1 MTNLT
6 VSLIGSFRKHYAHVV
21 RAAEIF
27 SAAGME
33 IRSPAI
39 SRIVNPGDNYVRFE
53 SDPPTSSDYHIQAET
68 FENIFSSDLVYVVA
82 PHGYVGPTTNL
93 ELGRLWERD
102 IPIYFSEPPADLPV
116 AIPPSSVL
124 DPQSLV
130 ERLSIEPPR
139 RPRIRPN
146 VTADLAILTIRMGQL
161 NVLLVRRG
169 TNPFRGMLALPGGFV
184 RPGES
189 LEDTAHRELV
199 EETGLVGSTLPLRQ
213 LVTYSTPDRDPRGR
227 VVTTVFLAVA
237 SDLPEPT
244 AGTDARSADWVEV
257 EPTLQDRLAF
267 DHARI
272 LDDALVRARGLLEHT
287 PIALDFCQELFTLTE
302 LRRVYETI
310 WGVELDARSFNRKA
324 VHVLD
329 GFVEP
334 AGIKQRPGTGR
345 PAELYRRGGTER
357 LSPPILP
364 PTMRRSSDVR
374 AARFEDPQPQQSKH
388 GDQREVEH
396 IR

>member
-1 MTNLT
+1 MTKLAI
-6 VSLIGSFRKHYAHVV
+6 SLIGSFRQHYADVM
-21 RAAEIF
+21 RAAEVF
-27 SAAGME
+27 LTAGME
-33 IRSPAI
+33 IRSPAM

-68 FENIFSSDLVYVVA
+68 FERIFSSDLVYVVA
-82 PHGYVGPTTNL
+82 PQGYVGPTTNL

-102 IPIYFSEPPADLPV
+102 IPTYFSEPPVDLPV
-116 AIPPSSVL
+116 TIPADSVL

-130 ERLSIEPPR
+130 ERLSIKRPH

-146 VTADLAILTIRMGQL
+146 VAVDLVILTIRMERL

-169 TNPFRGMLALPGGFV
+169 REPFRGMIALPGGFA
-184 RPGES
+184 RPDES
-189 LEDTAHRELV
+189 LEDTADRELA
-199 EETGLVGSTLPLRQ
+199 EETGLVGSRLQLRQ
-213 LVTYSTPDRDPRGR
+213 LATYSTPNRDPRGR
-227 VVTTVFLAVA
+227 VVTTAFLAVA

-244 AGTDARSADWVEV
+244 AGTDARSADWVEA
-257 EPTLQDRLAF
+257 EPTLQNRLAF

-272 LDDALVRARGLLEHT
+272 LDDALIRARGLLEHT

-310 WGVELDARSFNRKA
+310 WGLELDARSFNRK
-324 VHVLD
+324 VVNGLD

-345 PAELYRRGGTER
+345 PAELYRRGGAER

-364 PTMRRSSDVR
+364 PTMRRASATREPAFLPHGNSM
-374 AARFEDPQPQQSKH
+374 KH
-388 GDQREVEH
+388 R
-396 IR
+396 